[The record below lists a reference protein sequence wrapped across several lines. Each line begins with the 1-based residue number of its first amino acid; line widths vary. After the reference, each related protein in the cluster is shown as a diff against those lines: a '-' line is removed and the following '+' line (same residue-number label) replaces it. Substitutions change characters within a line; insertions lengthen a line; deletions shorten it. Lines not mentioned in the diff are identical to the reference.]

1 MIKNNDAN
9 ITINHVN
16 DNLENME
23 LDRVKKG
30 STEVVDVMVM
40 GGGEVE
46 ISLYEVLL
54 KTRGGLINFLLLGEG
69 LPERGNDI
77 HNTDI
82 KGEVT
87 CLHY

>member
-30 STEVVDVMVM
+30 STEVDVMVM
-40 GGGEVE
+40 GGGGEVE

>member
-9 ITINHVN
+9 TTINHVN

-30 STEVVDVMVM
+30 STEVDVMVM

-69 LPERGNDI
+69 LPERRNDI

>member
-30 STEVVDVMVM
+30 STEVDVMVM
-40 GGGEVE
+40 EGGGGRN
-46 ISLYEVLL
+46 ITL
-54 KTRGGLINFLLLGEG
+54 
-69 LPERGNDI
+69 
-77 HNTDI
+77 
-82 KGEVT
+82 
-87 CLHY
+87 

>member
-30 STEVVDVMVM
+30 STEVDVMVM
-40 GGGEVE
+40 GG
-46 ISLYEVLL
+46 
-54 KTRGGLINFLLLGEG
+54 RGGRNITL
-69 LPERGNDI
+69 
-77 HNTDI
+77 
-82 KGEVT
+82 
-87 CLHY
+87 

>member
-40 GGGEVE
+40 GGGG
-46 ISLYEVLL
+46 
-54 KTRGGLINFLLLGEG
+54 R
-69 LPERGNDI
+69 
-77 HNTDI
+77 
-82 KGEVT
+82 
-87 CLHY
+87 